1 MQYLDLANLDEKSSA
16 INALGVM
23 GMHVPNLMAG
33 KLKEVMDGLEGLQFH
48 FHENVKY
55 HVALTYMQIGFGM
68 MKKNGV
74 ID

>member
-1 MQYLDLANLDEKSSA
+1 
-16 INALGVM
+16 
-23 GMHVPNLMAG
+23 MHVPNLMGG

-68 MKKNGV
+68 MKKNG
-74 ID
+74 